1 MASKLPVVKQVAWLS
16 LIPQIILLVI
26 IFSVCSRFFPEY
38 PYVIGFSIYFIV
50 FYLLRTLIPSCHR
63 RGVKLFRKKRYEE
76 AIPCFQ
82 ESYSF
87 FSRNPWLDKYRFLT
101 MLSSS
106 RISYVE
112 MALLN
117 EAFCLAQL
125 ERKAEAIG
133 KYETVLQRFPDS
145 EMAISALKMLK

>member
-1 MASKLPVVKQVAWLS
+1 MASRLPVVKQVAWLS

-26 IFSVCSRFFPEY
+26 IFSVCHRYFPETY
-38 PYVIGFSIYFIV
+38 YLIGFSVYFV
-50 FYLLRTLIPSCHR
+50 LLYLLRTLIPSKHR
-63 RGVKLFRKKRYEE
+63 KGVKLFRKKRYEE

-87 FSRNPWLDKYRFLT
+87 FSRNQWLDKYRFIT

-117 EAFCLAQL
+117 EAFCLSQL
-125 ERKAEAIG
+125 ERKAEAIE